1 MKKKKKCPPE
11 GAPEWMVTFG
21 DMMSL
26 LLCFFVIIVSLS
38 EIKEVKKY
46 QDVMD
51 EIMRNFGLDSSIV
64 VAEGQNPPTN
74 TWTNQFVDL
83 ITTKLLKQKGKSD
96 EKGIKGIEQS
106 VTKIRDGVEYTLGG
120 LVSFEEGSAELLDSA
135 KTVLISFID
144 TIKGF
149 ELKLRIRAHT
159 TTKQPDKYKGF
170 ASLDEL
176 SYMRGKAIKLYFIE
190 MGIKE
195 QRIAVE
201 VVGDNE
207 PIENAYYENQHVK
220 NRRVSILVLEDLVS
234 DVAVGEETSGGVT
247 NG

>member
-1 MKKKKKCPPE
+1 MGKEKKCPPS

-38 EIKEVKKY
+38 EIKEVRKY
-46 QDVMD
+46 QDVME
-51 EIMRNFGLDSSIV
+51 EIMRNFGMDSSIV
-64 VAEGQNPPTN
+64 VAEGESPPTN
-74 TWTNQFVDL
+74 TWKNQFIDI
-83 ITTKLLKQKGKSD
+83 ITPMLLKQKGKND

-106 VTKIRDGVEYTLGG
+106 VTKIRDGLEYTLGG
-120 LVSFEEGSAELLDSA
+120 MVSFDKGSAELLDNA
-135 KTVLISFID
+135 KAVLVSFIE
-144 TIKGF
+144 TVKGY

-159 TTKQPDKYKGF
+159 TTKQPERYKGF
-170 ASLDEL
+170 SSLDEL

-190 MGIKE
+190 MGIKAH
-195 QRIAVE
+195 RIAVE

-207 PIENAYYENQHVK
+207 PIENAYYENQHAK
-220 NRRVSILVLEDLVS
+220 NRRVSIVVLEELVS
-234 DVAVGEETSGGVT
+234 EPEQDEQTSEAIK